1 MQSNVTKLTF
11 CGHEYIS
18 SNASF
23 EFVWSLFMPLYAQ
36 PWYGSIFTKL
46 IYSLVI
52 VSLFSLLTGCA
63 GRAPA
68 PVSVVQAQDRYLDCK
83 AILAEVESNNKKVSE
98 LASEEGLKVAQNV
111 AAGVVG
117 IVIPV
122 LWFGMD
128 WQGAA
133 SKEVTAL
140 QSRQQ
145 YLATMAEERC
155 QKPEENVETE
165 TKKKKKP
172 KSN

>member
-1 MQSNVTKLTF
+1 MKARYWRGSENYSQKVSYTPVIICTF
-11 CGHEYIS
+11 LMLS
-18 SNASF
+18 
-23 EFVWSLFMPLYAQ
+23 
-36 PWYGSIFTKL
+36 
-46 IYSLVI
+46 
-52 VSLFSLLTGCA
+52 

-68 PVSVVQAQDRYLDCK
+68 PVSVVQPQDRYLDCK
-83 AILAEVESNNKKVSE
+83 AILAEVETNNKKVSE

-111 AAGVVG
+111 AAGVAG

-155 QKPEENVETE
+155 HKPEENAETE
-165 TKKKKKP
+165 TKTKKK
-172 KSN
+172 SRRN

>member
-1 MQSNVTKLTF
+1 MSVYFRGKGEDLFKQKTLSAATV
-11 CGHEYIS
+11 CVYIALS
-18 SNASF
+18 
-23 EFVWSLFMPLYAQ
+23 
-36 PWYGSIFTKL
+36 
-46 IYSLVI
+46 
-52 VSLFSLLTGCA
+52 GCA

-68 PVSVVQAQDRYLDCK
+68 PVSVVQPQDRYLDCK
-83 AILAEVESNNKKVSE
+83 AILAEVEANNQRVSE

-111 AAGVVG
+111 AAGVAG

-128 WQGAA
+128 FQGAA

-155 QKPEENVETE
+155 QKPEQAVEE
-165 TKKKKKP
+165 KKKSKRR
-172 KSN
+172 

>member
-11 CGHEYIS
+11 GRHEY
-18 SNASF
+18 ASVNVRF
-23 EFVWSLFMPLYAQ
+23 EFVWSLFMQLYAQ
-36 PWYGSIFTKL
+36 PRYGSIFTKL

-52 VSLFSLLTGCA
+52 LSLFSLLTGCA

-83 AILAEVESNNKKVSE
+83 AILAEVESN
-98 LASEEGLKVAQNV
+98 ASEEGLKVAQNV

-155 QKPEENVETE
+155 HKPEENVETE
-165 TKKKKKP
+165 TKTKKK
-172 KSN
+172 SRRN

>member
-1 MQSNVTKLTF
+1 MNV
-11 CGHEYIS
+11 S
-18 SNASF
+18 
-23 EFVWSLFMPLYAQ
+23 SLFRHKALFQKETFSP
-36 PWYGSIFTKL
+36 SIPCIFL
-46 IYSLVI
+46 ILAS
-52 VSLFSLLTGCA
+52 CA

-68 PVSVVQAQDRYLDCK
+68 PVSVVQPQDRYLDCK
-83 AILAEVESNNKKVSE
+83 AILAEVETNNKKVSE

-111 AAGVVG
+111 AAGVAG

-155 QKPEENVETE
+155 QKPERESDPEP
-165 TKKKKKP
+165 KKKSKR
-172 KSN
+172 N